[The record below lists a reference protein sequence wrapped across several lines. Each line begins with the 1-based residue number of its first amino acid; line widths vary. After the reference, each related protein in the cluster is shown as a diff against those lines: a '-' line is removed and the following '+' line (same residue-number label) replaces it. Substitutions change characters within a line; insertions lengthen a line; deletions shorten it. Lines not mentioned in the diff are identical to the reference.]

1 MDEIQRKLP
10 YAAEAEQ
17 SVLGS
22 ILIDPEA
29 FSRVATVLSADDFYL
44 SENRAIYKAMQEMFA
59 ESKRIDDVLLINR
72 LVESGSLDK
81 AGGIQYLKLLGN
93 AAKTSANIL
102 DYARIV
108 ADKSRLRRLIE
119 TCSEISDAAF
129 LEEGRVQDIIGSA
142 EQKIYDL
149 SNNKDQNDFRPLDQ
163 LIVNIYDQLDKL
175 QRDDGSE
182 QRTLTGF
189 SGLDRVLL
197 GMGPGDLVLV
207 GARPGM
213 GKTSFALN
221 VAANVALHTGKTV
234 CVFSLEMTG
243 EQLASRMLA
252 SEGMISMGD
261 LRTGKLSEDAWA
273 RLSRAAERLSPCKIL
288 VDDTAGIT
296 PSQMRAKLRRVEK
309 GKLGLIVIDYLQL
322 VDSDERHGRSDSR
335 VQIVSDISRN
345 LKLMA
350 KDFGVPILCCAQ
362 LSRQPENRKESEGGK
377 RPMISDLRESGSI
390 EQDADVVLLLYS
402 EDYYK
407 RSEEER
413 TELRPYE
420 IIVGKNRHG
429 ETRTVKI
436 GWIPQYTKF
445 RTLSPEEEE
454 KFREEKKQKDE

>member
-22 ILIDPEA
+22 ILIDPVA
-29 FSRVATVLSADDFYL
+29 FSRVATLLSPDDFYL
-44 SENRAIYKAMQEMFA
+44 SENRAVYEAMQQMFA

-72 LVESGSLDK
+72 LVEGGSLDK

-119 TCSEISDAAF
+119 TCADISDAAF

-142 EQKIYDL
+142 EQKIYEL
-149 SNNKDQNDFRPLDQ
+149 SHDRDQRDFRPLDQ
-163 LIVNIYDQLDKL
+163 LIVNIYDQLEKL
-175 QRDDGSE
+175 SRDDGSE
-182 QRTLTGF
+182 QRTMTGF
-189 SGLDRVLL
+189 SGLDKVLL
-197 GMGPGDLVLV
+197 GMGPGDLVLI

-221 VAANVALHTGKTV
+221 VAANVARQTGKTV
-234 CVFSLEMTG
+234 CIFSLEMSG

-252 SEGMISMGD
+252 SEGMISSGD
-261 LRTGKLSEDAWA
+261 LRTGKLSEEAWA
-273 RLSRAAERLSPCKIL
+273 RLSRAAERLGSCKIL
-288 VDDTAGIT
+288 VDDTAGVT
-296 PSQMRAKLRRVEK
+296 LTQMRAKLRRVEK
-309 GKLGLIVIDYLQL
+309 GTLGMIVIDYLQL
-322 VDSDERHGRSDSR
+322 MQSDRRFDSR
-335 VQIVSDISRN
+335 VNEVSDISRN
-345 LKLMA
+345 LKLLA
-350 KDFGVPILCCAQ
+350 KDFGVPVLCCAQ

-413 TELRPYE
+413 SELRPFE
-420 IIVGKNRHG
+420 VIVGKNRHG
-429 ETRTVKI
+429 ETRTVKL

-445 RTLSPEEEE
+445 RTLSPEDEER
-454 KFREEKKQKDE
+454 FREEKAKKDE

>member
-142 EQKIYDL
+142 EQKIYDI

-221 VAANVALHTGKTV
+221 VASNVALHTGKTV
-234 CVFSLEMTG
+234 CIFSLEMSG

-296 PSQMRAKLRRVEK
+296 LTQMRAKLRRVEK

-322 VDSDERHGRSDSR
+322 MQSDRQYSSR
-335 VQIVSDISRN
+335 VAEVSDISRN

-350 KDFGVPILCCAQ
+350 KDFGVPVVCCAQ
-362 LSRQPENRKESEGGK
+362 LSRNPENRKESEGGK

>member
-22 ILIDPEA
+22 ILIDPVA
-29 FSRVATVLSADDFYL
+29 FSRVATLLSPDDFYL
-44 SENRAIYKAMQEMFA
+44 SENRAVYEAMQQMFA

-72 LVESGSLDK
+72 LVEGGSLDK

-119 TCSEISDAAF
+119 TCADISDAAF

-142 EQKIYDL
+142 EQKIHDL
-149 SNNKDQNDFRPLDQ
+149 SNDRDQRDFRPLDQ
-163 LIVNIYDQLDKL
+163 LIVNIYDQLEKL
-175 QRDDGSE
+175 SRDDGSE
-182 QRTLTGF
+182 QRTMTGF
-189 SGLDRVLL
+189 SGLDKVLL
-197 GMGPGDLVLV
+197 GMGPGDLVLI

-221 VAANVALHTGKTV
+221 VAANVARQTGKTV
-234 CVFSLEMTG
+234 CIFSLEMSG

-252 SEGMISMGD
+252 SEGMISSGD
-261 LRTGKLSEDAWA
+261 LRTGKLSEEAWA
-273 RLSRAAERLSPCKIL
+273 RLSRAAERLGSCKIL
-288 VDDTAGIT
+288 VDDTAGVT
-296 PSQMRAKLRRVEK
+296 LTQMRAKLRRVEK
-309 GKLGLIVIDYLQL
+309 GTLGMIVIDYLQL
-322 VDSDERHGRSDSR
+322 MQSDRRFDSR
-335 VQIVSDISRN
+335 VNEVSDISRN
-345 LKLMA
+345 LKLLA
-350 KDFGVPILCCAQ
+350 KDFGVPVLCCAQ

-413 TELRPYE
+413 SELRPFE
-420 IIVGKNRHG
+420 VIVGKNRHG
-429 ETRTVKI
+429 ETRTVKL

-445 RTLSPEEEE
+445 RTLSPEDEER
-454 KFREEKKQKDE
+454 FREEKAKKDE

>member
-29 FSRVATVLSADDFYL
+29 FPRVATVLSADDFYL

-221 VAANVALHTGKTV
+221 VASNVALHTGKTV
-234 CVFSLEMTG
+234 CIFSLEMSG

-296 PSQMRAKLRRVEK
+296 LTQMRAKLRRVEK
-309 GKLGLIVIDYLQL
+309 EKLGLIVIDYLQL
-322 VDSDERHGRSDSR
+322 MQSDRQYSSR
-335 VQIVSDISRN
+335 VAEVSDISRN

-350 KDFGVPILCCAQ
+350 KDFGVPVVCCAQ
-362 LSRQPENRKESEGGK
+362 LSRNPENRKESEGGK

-390 EQDADVVLLLYS
+390 EQDADVVLLLFT

-413 TELRPYE
+413 SELRPYE

-429 ETRTVKI
+429 ETRTVRI

-454 KFREEKKQKDE
+454 RFREEKKQKDE

>member
-142 EQKIYDL
+142 EQKIYDI

-221 VAANVALHTGKTV
+221 VASNVALHTGKTV
-234 CVFSLEMTG
+234 CIFSLEMSG

-296 PSQMRAKLRRVEK
+296 LTQMRAKLRRVEK
-309 GKLGLIVIDYLQL
+309 EKLGLIVIDYLQL
-322 VDSDERHGRSDSR
+322 MQSDRQYSSR
-335 VQIVSDISRN
+335 VAEVSDISRN

-350 KDFGVPILCCAQ
+350 KDFGVPVVCCAQ
-362 LSRQPENRKESEGGK
+362 LSRNPENRKESEGGK

-390 EQDADVVLLLYS
+390 EQDADVVLLLFT

-413 TELRPYE
+413 SELRPYE

>member
-29 FSRVATVLSADDFYL
+29 FSRVATILSPDDFYL
-44 SENRAIYKAMQEMFA
+44 SENRAVYQAMQQMFA

-72 LVESGSLDK
+72 LVEGGSLDK
-81 AGGIQYLKLLGN
+81 AGGIQYLKLLGS

-119 TCSEISDAAF
+119 ACADISDTAF
-129 LEEGRVQDIIGSA
+129 LEVGRAQDIIGNA

-149 SNNKDQNDFRPLDQ
+149 SNDRDQRDFRPLDQ
-163 LIVNIYDQLDKL
+163 LIISFYDQLEKL
-175 QRDDGSE
+175 SRDDGSE
-182 QRTLTGF
+182 QRTMTGF
-189 SGLDRVLL
+189 SGLDKVLL
-197 GMGPGDLVLV
+197 GMGPGELMVI

-221 VAANVALHTGKTV
+221 VASNVARHTGKTV
-234 CVFSLEMTG
+234 CIFSLEMTG
-243 EQLASRMLA
+243 EELVSRMLA
-252 SEGMISMGD
+252 SEGMISSGD
-261 LRTGKLSEDAWA
+261 LRTGKLSEEAWA
-273 RLSRAAERLSPCKIL
+273 RLSRAAERLGACKIL
-288 VDDTAGIT
+288 VDDTGGIT

-309 GKLGLIVIDYLQL
+309 GTLGLVVIDYLQL
-322 VDSDERHGRSDSR
+322 VGGDGRHGSSDSR
-335 VQIVSDISRN
+335 VQIVSEISRN

-350 KDFGVPILCCAQ
+350 KDFGVPVVCCAQ
-362 LSRQPENRKESEGGK
+362 LSRNPEGRKESEGGK

-407 RSEEER
+407 RTEEER
-413 TELRPYE
+413 SELRPFE
-420 IIVGKNRHG
+420 VIVGKNRHG
-429 ETRTVKI
+429 ETRTVKL

-445 RTLSPEEEE
+445 RTLSPEDEER
-454 KFREEKKQKDE
+454 FREEKNKKDE

>member
-29 FSRVATVLSADDFYL
+29 FSRVATLLSPDDFYL
-44 SENRAIYKAMQEMFA
+44 SENRAVYEAMQQMFA

-72 LVESGSLDK
+72 LVEGGSLDK

-119 TCSEISDAAF
+119 TCADISDAAF

-149 SNNKDQNDFRPLDQ
+149 SNDRDQRDFRPLDQ
-163 LIVNIYDQLDKL
+163 LIVNIYDQLEKL
-175 QRDDGSE
+175 SRDDGSE
-182 QRTLTGF
+182 QRTMTGF
-189 SGLDRVLL
+189 SGLDKVLL
-197 GMGPGDLVLV
+197 GMGPGDLVLI

-221 VAANVALHTGKTV
+221 VAANVARQTGKTV
-234 CVFSLEMTG
+234 CIFSLEMSG

-252 SEGMISMGD
+252 SEGMISSGD
-261 LRTGKLSEDAWA
+261 LRTGKLSEEAWA
-273 RLSRAAERLSPCKIL
+273 RLSRAAERLGSCKIL
-288 VDDTAGIT
+288 VDDTAGVT
-296 PSQMRAKLRRVEK
+296 LTQMRAKLRRVEK
-309 GKLGLIVIDYLQL
+309 GTLGMIVIDYLQL
-322 VDSDERHGRSDSR
+322 MQSDRRFDSR
-335 VQIVSDISRN
+335 VNEVSDISRN
-345 LKLMA
+345 LKLLA
-350 KDFGVPILCCAQ
+350 KDFGVPVLCCAQ

-413 TELRPYE
+413 SELRPFE
-420 IIVGKNRHG
+420 VIVGKNRHG
-429 ETRTVKI
+429 ETRTVKL

-445 RTLSPEEEE
+445 RTLSPEDEER
-454 KFREEKKQKDE
+454 FREEKAKKDE